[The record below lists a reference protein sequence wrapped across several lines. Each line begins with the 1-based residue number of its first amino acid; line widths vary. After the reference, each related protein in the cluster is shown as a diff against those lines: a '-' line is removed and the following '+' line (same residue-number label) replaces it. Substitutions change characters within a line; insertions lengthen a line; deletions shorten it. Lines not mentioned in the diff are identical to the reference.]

1 MNKEQ
6 INPKLKR
13 GIEKRILLRSIYNSR
28 RIEESESSIQ
38 KSRVEEYL
46 RQLEEGRRRRGSHR
60 WTIRYSNGGGSG
72 ERGASSR
79 GRFLMVA
86 ARIFNFPRG
95 KPDGAGDRIACE
107 RRGASHRA
115 FLPILGDSQLEYH
128 PLPPTFSLVFN
139 YPRIKENHP
148 LSPLFSFFLP
158 NRRKRGVSSL
168 FDLLRIVSILNS
180 FSNFCSPCRV
190 SHNKKLEEKLIHAAF
205 RISITDRDSRAHG
218 KHVAFASWI
227 INCPP
232 VASPLAE
239 FEISLPSPLPYLL
252 KCKLLPY
259 LSYIALSSVLST
271 TYLPLVFIKLDFTS
285 REEERR
291 GEER

>member
-38 KSRVEEYL
+38 ESRVEEYL

-205 RISITDRDSRAHG
+205 RISITDRDSRAYG
-218 KHVAFASWI
+218 KHVAFASWK

-232 VASPLAE
+232 VASSLAE
-239 FEISLPSPLPYLL
+239 FEISSPPPSPIPL
-252 KCKLLPY
+252 KM
-259 LSYIALSSVLST
+259 
-271 TYLPLVFIKLDFTS
+271 
-285 REEERR
+285 
-291 GEER
+291 

>member
-180 FSNFCSPCRV
+180 FSNFPSPCRV

-239 FEISLPSPLPYLL
+239 FEISPPPH
-252 KCKLLPY
+252 
-259 LSYIALSSVLST
+259 
-271 TYLPLVFIKLDFTS
+271 TS
-285 REEERR
+285 
-291 GEER
+291 

>member
-38 KSRVEEYL
+38 ESRVEEYL

-115 FLPILGDSQLEYH
+115 FLPILDDSQLEYH
-128 PLPPTFSLVFN
+128 PLPPIFSLVFN
-139 YPRIKENHP
+139 YPRIKENQP
-148 LSPLFSFFLP
+148 PFFFFLP

-232 VASPLAE
+232 VALPLAE

-252 KCKLLPY
+252 KCKLLLYP
-259 LSYIALSSVLST
+259 SYIALSSVLST
-271 TYLPLVFIKLDFTS
+271 TYFPLVFIKLDFTS
-285 REEERR
+285 RGEKRR

>member
-1 MNKEQ
+1 MREEGSQPSRLPSDTRRFSVGISPASAHLLARIQLSANK
-6 INPKLKR
+6 R
-13 GIEKRILLRSIYNSR
+13 
-28 RIEESESSIQ
+28 ESS
-38 KSRVEEYL
+38 
-46 RQLEEGRRRRGSHR
+46 
-60 WTIRYSNGGGSG
+60 
-72 ERGASSR
+72 
-79 GRFLMVA
+79 
-86 ARIFNFPRG
+86 
-95 KPDGAGDRIACE
+95 
-107 RRGASHRA
+107 
-115 FLPILGDSQLEYH
+115 
-128 PLPPTFSLVFN
+128 PLPAFF
-139 YPRIKENHP
+139 
-148 LSPLFSFFLP
+148 FFLP

-190 SHNKKLEEKLIHAAF
+190 SHNKKLEKLIHAAF

-218 KHVAFASWI
+218 KHVAFASWQ